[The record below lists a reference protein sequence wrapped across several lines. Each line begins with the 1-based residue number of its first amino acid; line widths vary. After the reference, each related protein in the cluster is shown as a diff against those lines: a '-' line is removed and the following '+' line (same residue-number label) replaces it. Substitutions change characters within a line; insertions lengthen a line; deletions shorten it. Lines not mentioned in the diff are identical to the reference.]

1 MLEQIDV
8 LHVDDDEGIL
18 DLYTTFLEKNHDL
31 LSVHSKLDPM
41 EALDY
46 LETTDID
53 CIVSDYDMPGLDGI
67 EFLEQVREKY
77 PDLPFIL
84 CTGKGSEEVASEA
97 ISKGVTDYLQKGT
110 GTEQYELLA
119 NRIDNAVTQRRS
131 EHRANRVERWLVE
144 LAEET
149 SNILWIFTPD
159 MNDVILI
166 NSAFEELYGI
176 RLNQLRDD
184 SLCFLEATHPE
195 DRKRVE
201 QAIEQLR
208 DGQTIEIEHRVNK
221 NEDYQR
227 WAYVQGKPIRN
238 DEGEVV
244 RIVGFVT
251 EITERKN
258 REQQLR
264 KYQRAVESS
273 GHAIYCTDFDG
284 VIDCV
289 NPAFEETTGYSG
301 EEVIGETPA
310 ILQSG
315 EHEQAFYQDL
325 WETIL
330 DGDVWRN
337 EVINERKD
345 GERYIIDQTIAPV
358 TDESG
363 EITHFVAVN
372 SDITEKRT
380 TERELD
386 VLKSAIDKAHA
397 PLALTDPHKED
408 NPMVY
413 VNEAFEDITGYT
425 ESDALGRNCRFLQGD
440 DTDPETVARLREA
453 INNEERITVE
463 LYNYRKDGTPFWN
476 QLTVA
481 PVYDSDGELI
491 RYLGTQRD
499 VTDQKERIQELQRQ
513 NERLDEFASVVSHD
527 LRNPLN
533 VAEGWLQLAKDER
546 ESEELS
552 YVEGAL
558 NRMEVLIDDLLTL
571 ARQGETVTDLE
582 LIELARLVENCWAT
596 VETTTDSLAVEVDHE
611 TLIQADTSR
620 LKQVFENL
628 MRNAIEH
635 GGSDITV
642 TVGELDD
649 GFYIED
655 DGAGI
660 SQNERDKIF
669 KAGYSTATSG
679 TGFGLSIVSQIAIA
693 HGWNISVTESEA
705 GGARF
710 EITGV
715 TRGSSVKD
723 A

>member
-1 MLEQIDV
+1 
-8 LHVDDDEGIL
+8 
-18 DLYTTFLEKNHDL
+18 
-31 LSVHSKLDPM
+31 
-41 EALDY
+41 
-46 LETTDID
+46 
-53 CIVSDYDMPGLDGI
+53 
-67 EFLEQVREKY
+67 
-77 PDLPFIL
+77 
-84 CTGKGSEEVASEA
+84 
-97 ISKGVTDYLQKGT
+97 
-110 GTEQYELLA
+110 
-119 NRIDNAVTQRRS
+119 
-131 EHRANRVERWLVE
+131 
-144 LAEET
+144 
-149 SNILWIFTPD
+149 
-159 MNDVILI
+159 
-166 NSAFEELYGI
+166 
-176 RLNQLRDD
+176 
-184 SLCFLEATHPE
+184 
-195 DRKRVE
+195 
-201 QAIEQLR
+201 
-208 DGQTIEIEHRVNK
+208 
-221 NEDYQR
+221 
-227 WAYVQGKPIRN
+227 
-238 DEGEVV
+238 
-244 RIVGFVT
+244 
-251 EITERKN
+251 
-258 REQQLR
+258 
-264 KYQRAVESS
+264 
-273 GHAIYCTDFDG
+273 
-284 VIDCV
+284 
-289 NPAFEETTGYSG
+289 
-301 EEVIGETPA
+301 
-310 ILQSG
+310 
-315 EHEQAFYQDL
+315 
-325 WETIL
+325 
-330 DGDVWRN
+330 
-337 EVINERKD
+337 
-345 GERYIIDQTIAPV
+345 
-358 TDESG
+358 
-363 EITHFVAVN
+363 
-372 SDITEKRT
+372 
-380 TERELD
+380 
-386 VLKSAIDKAHA
+386 
-397 PLALTDPHKED
+397 
-408 NPMVY
+408 MVY

-571 ARQGETVTDLE
+571 ARQGETVTDFE